1 MGQLTE
7 EFFGKLKDC
16 LPAKAKIKHFWS
28 YFGDIGY
35 SESNL
40 ALMGQIWL
48 LFYESTR
55 EALVLDP
62 FPVKTANL

>member
-1 MGQLTE
+1 MRRCDAFSARFLNLAESKNSWLKKGQLTE

-28 YFGDIGY
+28 YLGDIGY

-40 ALMGQIWL
+40 ALMGQI
-48 LFYESTR
+48 
-55 EALVLDP
+55 
-62 FPVKTANL
+62 